1 MSYNSLLS
9 FGDMIPLKL
18 KCDVNKLFNEIKDF
32 KYAHY
37 NPRKPD
43 IKRYGLSVT
52 SLDGS
57 INGIDLES
65 IKEHNAE
72 NKTEYDELSF
82 NKLTDVYYKSEEI
95 QKIVKSFLTP
105 INHLGRS
112 HILFLDRGG
121 YFPPHRD
128 WYGDTEQQNNLRI
141 LIPLKGCNPPDLYFM
156 YEDKPLHFEHGR
168 AYFLNTNKAHSL
180 FSFEGSYMLVL
191 NVKANEEVYKIIGN
205 NLRAT

>member
-18 KCDVNKLFNEIKDF
+18 KCDVNKLFNEIKEF

-95 QKIVKSFLTP
+95 QKIVKPF
-105 INHLGRS
+105 IKHLGRS

-128 WYGDTEQQNNLRI
+128 LPVYIEQQNSLRI
-141 LIPLKGCNPPDLYFM
+141 LIPLKGCNPPDLYFI

-191 NVKANEEVYKIIGN
+191 NVKANEEVYKIIGD
-205 NLRAT
+205 NLKAS

>member
-9 FGDMIPLKL
+9 FGDMIPLKI
-18 KCDVNKLFNEIKDF
+18 KCNVNKLFNEIKDF

-72 NKTEYDELSF
+72 NNTEYDELSF
-82 NKLTDVYYKSEEI
+82 TKLTDVYYKSEEI
-95 QKIVKSFLTP
+95 QKIVKPFLTP
-105 INHLGRS
+105 INNLGRS

-128 WYGDTEQQNNLRI
+128 LPVYVEQQNSLRI

-156 YEDKPLHFEHGR
+156 YEDKP
-168 AYFLNTNKAHSL
+168 YILNT
-180 FSFEGSYMLVL
+180 
-191 NVKANEEVYKIIGN
+191 EERIF
-205 NLRAT
+205 